1 MRLLLGVLV
10 FAAAGLLATATPTAT
25 TTESISFTLFTPF
38 GTESGIGGGIC
49 LGNRRVTDPRMY
61 SGVRWS
67 PDGRGFLFWRE
78 TGRLPSGMTLADIFV
93 ATADGSGERN
103 LTRGAGEF
111 NWAADWSPDGARI
124 VYTESGATVV
134 QLVTMRP
141 DGSDKTRLAATTVTR
156 SDAVA
161 SPTWSPTGLIAYT
174 RVRSPL
180 PPEVWT
186 IRPDGSGHRLLLEDA
201 FGPDWSPDGRRLVF
215 IRRGNLFVADADGQS
230 PRQLTR
236 NPDNADGEPQWAP
249 SGSRIAAIRSD
260 DRDPKIYDTSDSLIL
275 VDADTGDVRT
285 LSGPLGAWSPTWRAS
300 ASPVAGQRRCIVL
313 GSRRRDVLRGTA
325 RGDLIYARGGNDVIR
340 AGGGNDVVFGEAGSD
355 RIFAGT
361 GNDVIGAQDNRADL
375 IDGGPGRD
383 AARVDRRRDTLR
395 SVERRLR

>member
-1 MRLLLGVLV
+1 MRLLLVLPV
-10 FAAAGLLATATPTAT
+10 IAAAGLLATATPTAT
-25 TTESISFTLFTPF
+25 TESISFTLFVPF
-38 GTESGIGGGIC
+38 GNESGIGGGIC
-49 LGNRRVTDPRMY
+49 LGNRRVTDPRLY

-67 PDGRGFLFWRE
+67 PDGRRFVFWRE
-78 TGRLPSGMTLADIFV
+78 TGRLPSGMALVDTFV
-93 ATADGSGERN
+93 ANADGSQERN

-124 VYTESGATVV
+124 VYAESGATVE

-141 DGSDKTRLAATTVTR
+141 DGSDKTRLAATTLTR

-174 RVRSPL
+174 RVRSPA

-215 IRRGNLFVADADGQS
+215 IRRGDLFLADADGRNQ
-230 PRQLTR
+230 RQLTR
-236 NPDNADGEPQWAP
+236 NPDHADAEPQWAP
-249 SGSRIAAIRSD
+249 SGSRIAAISTD
-260 DRDPKIYDTSDSLIL
+260 DRDPKIYDTSDRLIL
-275 VDADTGDVRT
+275 VDADSGDVRP
-285 LSGPLGAWSPTWRAS
+285 LSGPLGAWAPTWRAG
-300 ASPVAGQRRCIVL
+300 ASPVAGQRRCVVL

-325 RGDLIYARGGNDVIR
+325 HGDLIYARGGNDVIR
-340 AGGGNDVVFGEAGSD
+340 ASGGNDVVFGDAGSD
-355 RIFAGT
+355 RIFAGP

-375 IDGGPGRD
+375 VDGGRGRD